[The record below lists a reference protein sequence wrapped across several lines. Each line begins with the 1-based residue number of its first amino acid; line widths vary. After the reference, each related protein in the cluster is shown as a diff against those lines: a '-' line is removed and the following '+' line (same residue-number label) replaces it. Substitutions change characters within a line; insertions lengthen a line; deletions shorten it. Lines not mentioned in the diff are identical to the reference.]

1 MNMKTVLEKCGITN
15 QIISKLKTNGLFVP
29 KKMKVAKKILKSTS
43 EFWIYYTGDKF
54 TPPLSK
60 KERLD
65 YISKPEK
72 FYIDLL
78 RGVKFFVKVN
88 GILYNAFK
96 NAKKNLRKEELVAA
110 LLAVQRIWHASI
122 DYNYFKYD
130 RHLEYD
136 KYKESPVGY
145 YWLRLRKLCLLA
157 AKNSQNEDKE
167 LWAKEKMLNLLAG
180 YGVIKKSNKMNKG
193 SKEAYNEIRN
203 NLKSTNQIRELHKLV
218 EGLKIFSRAQE
229 DEAKIFNSKIAN
241 QKISSVDFILCLW
254 DYLIVHLKRNPKLMR
269 PRNIRFVMNLG
280 KAQDLPSKAIAIRK
294 FSHKGEVFFSP
305 KIRRLYSDELKR
317 WL

>member
-1 MNMKTVLEKCGITN
+1 METVLEKCGITN
-15 QIISKLKTNGLFVP
+15 QLISNLKRKGLFVP
-29 KKMKVAKKILKSTS
+29 KKMKVTKKVLKSPS
-43 EFWIYYTGDKF
+43 EFWIYYVGDKF

-65 YISKPEK
+65 YITSPKN
-72 FYIDLL
+72 FYRDLL
-78 RGVKFFVKVN
+78 NGTKLFVEVNRNLYRTFEVAKVR
-88 GILYNAFK
+88 LA
-96 NAKKNLRKEELVAA
+96 KEELIAA
-110 LLAVQRIWHASI
+110 LLAIQRIWHASI

-157 AKNSQNEDKE
+157 AKNLQSEDKE

-241 QKISSVDFILCLW
+241 HKISSVDFILCLW
-254 DYLIVHLKRNPKLMR
+254 DYLIGYLKKNPKLMR

-294 FSHKGEVFFSP
+294 LSHKGEIFFAP
-305 KIRRLYSDELKR
+305 KIIRLYSDELKR